1 MIIKI
6 IGLIVIAASFVFVLK
21 SPDKSMMD
29 RLLERKRTKVSQAME
44 KLEETEETEKAGDPD
59 SPEK

>member
-1 MIIKI
+1 MIKI

-29 RLLERKRTKVSQAME
+29 RLMERKKNRSGQDAE
-44 KLEETEETEKAGDPD
+44 AANPPD
-59 SPEK
+59 SLQK